1 MSTEDAILDSANRC
15 FTRYGYRR
23 TSMDTIAK
31 EARVAKGTV
40 YLYCEDKADLFTRS
54 LERELRAWV
63 EDLSLL
69 IDDRPAPEILA
80 DMGQR
85 DAAFVEQHPLV
96 AELLAGLL
104 DGDHPDLQPRFEEL
118 RRIGVRHV
126 VAVLHLGI
134 EQGTFAPELDV
145 EPTARVLQ
153 EMQLTGALLPHRGDL
168 STAARRRQQ
177 RAALH
182 LVLRGLERR

>member
-1 MSTEDAILDSANRC
+1 MSTEDTILESANRC

-31 EARVAKGTV
+31 DARVAKGTV
-40 YLYCEDKADLFTRS
+40 YLYCADKADLFTRT
-54 LERELRAWV
+54 LERELRTWI
-63 EDLSLL
+63 EELSSL

-80 DMGQR
+80 DMAQR
-85 DAAFVEQHPLV
+85 DAAFVEKRPLV

-118 RRIGVRHV
+118 RRLGLRHV
-126 VAVLHLGI
+126 IEVLRLGV
-134 EQGTFAPELDV
+134 EQGTFAPDLDV

-153 EMQLTGALLPHRGDL
+153 EMQLAGALLPHRGQL
-168 STAARRRQQ
+168 SARAMRRQQ
-177 RAALH
+177 TAALH